1 VTPDEDLIRAEI
13 DAYRAEARAFRAET
27 AAHRAEVRA
36 LAGEMVAWRERL
48 EAHLNRQ
55 DEDIATIIRTLMEMR
70 GDGGG
75 AQ

>member
-1 VTPDEDLIRAEI
+1 MA
-13 DAYRAEARAFRAET
+13 
-27 AAHRAEVRA
+27 
-36 LAGEMVAWRERL
+36 AWRERL

-70 GDGGG
+70 GDSDGG